1 MTTPPLYRQLFDQLR
16 QWVKPED
23 RRHLQGYAEI
33 ISAILQSGS
42 ACLSHWLPYLS
53 HRPCQAR
60 SHLERLSYFIHNRAI
75 VAERF
80 YGPVVRYLL
89 QAWAGQ
95 QMLLVLDT
103 SLLWDQYCLIEV
115 CLAWGGRS
123 LVLAQAVLEHGSATV
138 GFEQYRPVLEAA
150 QAVLPADVQVTFL
163 ADRGFEHGELMRWLN
178 QQGWNWALRAKSDLK
193 VTLASG
199 RQQAVEQLLPPKGQA
214 HLFTQVQV
222 LGDVNCNLA
231 TAHWPEAKEAWAVL
245 TNLKPSL
252 QTFALYG
259 QRFGGIEPHFKDYK
273 SAAFRL
279 ICSRIRDPHALTC
292 LLMLLAM
299 AQFLATHLGFFLL
312 HYGQR
317 TQIDWHGE
325 RGLSFLQLGL
335 RQLQRLCYLNLPL
348 PIFEPLPY
356 CNPPTA
362 TASRKKRNKLDTQIE
377 FARVTVFSS

>member
-1 MTTPPLYRQLFDQLR
+1 
-16 QWVKPED
+16 
-23 RRHLQGYAEI
+23 
-33 ISAILQSGS
+33 
-42 ACLSHWLPYLS
+42 
-53 HRPCQAR
+53 
-60 SHLERLSYFIHNRAI
+60 
-75 VAERF
+75 
-80 YGPVVRYLL
+80 
-89 QAWAGQ
+89 
-95 QMLLVLDT
+95 
-103 SLLWDQYCLIEV
+103 
-115 CLAWGGRS
+115 
-123 LVLAQAVLEHGSATV
+123 VLAQEVLEHGSATV
-138 GFEQYRPVLEAA
+138 GFEYYHPVLEAA
-150 QAVLPADVQVTFL
+150 KVVLPADVQVTFL
-163 ADRGFEHGELMRWLN
+163 ANRGFEHGELMRWLN
-178 QQGWNWALRAKSDLK
+178 QQGWNWALRAKSDFK

-199 RQQAVEQLLPPKGQA
+199 QQQAVEQLLPPKGHVQ
-214 HLFTQVQV
+214 LFTQVQV

-279 ICSRIRDPHALTC
+279 IRSRIRDPQALTC

-299 AQFLATHLGFFLL
+299 TQLLATHLSFFVL

-317 TQIDWHGE
+317 THIDWHGE

-348 PIFEPLPY
+348 PVFEPLPY

-362 TASRKKRNKLDTQIE
+362 TASCKKRDQLDTKIE
-377 FARVTVFSS
+377 FARVTVFPS

>member
-1 MTTPPLYRQLFDQLR
+1 M
-16 QWVKPED
+16 
-23 RRHLQGYAEI
+23 
-33 ISAILQSGS
+33 
-42 ACLSHWLPYLS
+42 
-53 HRPCQAR
+53 
-60 SHLERLSYFIHNRAI
+60 
-75 VAERF
+75 AERF
-80 YGPVVRYLL
+80 YAPIVRYLL
-89 QAWAGQ
+89 QGWAGQ
-95 QMLLVLDT
+95 SMLLVLDT
-103 SLLWDQYCLIEV
+103 SVLWDQYCLIEV

-123 LVLAQAVLEHGSATV
+123 LVLAQKVLEHGSATV

-150 QAVLPADVQVTFL
+150 QSVLPPDVQVTFL

-178 QQGWNWALRAKSDLK
+178 QQGWNWALRAKSDLQ
-193 VTLASG
+193 VTLATG
-199 RQQAVEQLLPPKGQA
+199 QQQAVAQLLPPKGQA
-214 HLFTQVQV
+214 HLFNQVRV

-273 SAAFRL
+273 SAAFGL
-279 ICSRIRDPHALTC
+279 IRSRIRNAHALTC
-292 LLMLLAM
+292 LLMLLAT
-299 AQFLATHLGFFLL
+299 AQLLSTLLGFFVL
-312 HYGQR
+312 HQGQR
-317 TQIDWHGE
+317 TQVDWHGE

-348 PIFEPLPY
+348 PVFAPLPY

-362 TASRKKRNKLDTQIE
+362 TASRKKRDRLAAQIE